1 MIPRNHALTLTK
13 TIIFALLLAG
23 CGNQKAVECNKLI
36 TGINQGHFLVSNF
49 QGKDAPAANKLANEL
64 ETVIKQL
71 ENLEL
76 KDKQL
81 KNFQKQFSEIYK
93 NLSAAFRNTAQA
105 LRSASAAGT
114 SVGAIEQMQKAKQ
127 QVEVAGKIAK
137 ESAQKA
143 DQLGKEINK
152 YCTGKSKT

>member
-1 MIPRNHALTLTK
+1 VIPKNQVLILIR
-13 TIIFALLLAG
+13 TIIVALLMAG
-23 CGNQKAVECNKLI
+23 CSNQKAVECEKLI
-36 TGINQGHFLVSNF
+36 TGINQGHTLVSNF
-49 QGKDAPAANKLANEL
+49 KGKDAPAASKLANEL
-64 ETVIKQL
+64 DTVIKQL

-81 KNFQKQFSEIYK
+81 KHFQQQFSEIYK

-105 LRSASAAGT
+105 LRKASAAG
-114 SVGAIEQMQKAKQ
+114 SSLGAIEQLQNAKK
-127 QVEVAGKIAK
+127 QVEAAGKVAE

-152 YCTGKSKT
+152 YCTGKSKS